1 MRCSLWG
8 LFTLFVGALPLG
20 ATLSGPAAA
29 EDFYRSKT
37 INLLIGHEA
46 GGEYDTDARLV
57 GRHIGNHIPGNPA
70 VVPQNMSGASGMRVT
85 NFVYNSAPRDGTTI
99 GMMAENLLLN
109 QAFGEK
115 GIQFDARRLNWIGS
129 MSHTAEIIVTR
140 ASSGVRALED
150 ARKREVVIG
159 TSTKLTIHYVMTT
172 LANTFLGTKFR
183 IVTGYKGGTSMN
195 MAMERGETDGRVIAW
210 SALKHD
216 KPDWIAEK
224 KIDIL
229 VQMGPKT
236 DELSEVPRM
245 ENLVKNAEDRK
256 MIGLF
261 TSANRL
267 GRPLATTPETPA
279 GRVHIL
285 RAAFDATM
293 KDPAFL
299 KDAAKL
305 HIEVSP
311 VPGAALQEETD
322 RVLSMPK
329 AIVARA
335 KAIME

>member
-1 MRCSLWG
+1 MSI
-8 LFTLFVGALPLG
+8 LFGGALLAG
-20 ATLSGPAAA
+20 ALASSAAA
-29 EDFYRSKT
+29 EDFYRGKT
-37 INLLIGHEA
+37 VNLLIGHEA

-57 GRHIGNHIPGNPA
+57 ARHIGKHIPGNPT

-129 MSHTAEIIVTR
+129 MNHTSEIVITR
-140 ASSGVRALED
+140 ASSGVRTLDA

-216 KPDWIAEK
+216 QPEWIADK
-224 KIDIL
+224 KVNIL
-229 VQMGPKT
+229 VQMGPKA
-236 DELSEVPRM
+236 DDLSEVPRM
-245 ENLVKNAEDRK
+245 ERLVKSADDRR
-256 MIGLF
+256 MIALF

-279 GRVHIL
+279 ERVHVL
-285 RAAFDATM
+285 RAAFEATM

-299 KDAAKL
+299 KDAQKL

-311 VPGAALQEETD
+311 VPGVALQEETD
-322 RVLSMPK
+322 RVLSMPA